1 MKQTT
6 PNVGNILI
14 LIMTCLFLSGCS
26 DSGTKKMDKYTAEA
40 MAKYLLE
47 PKLKDAESAIFSSIT
62 YKDETADRPVIICGL
77 VNSKNSF
84 GGMTGNQRFILGGA
98 IMIEEEFTTEQMN
111 TAWQTFCL

>member
-1 MKQTT
+1 MRH
-6 PNVGNILI
+6 
-14 LIMTCLFLSGCS
+14 
-26 DSGTKKMDKYTAEA
+26 
-40 MAKYLLE
+40 
-47 PKLKDAESAIFSSIT
+47 
-62 YKDETADRPVIICGL
+62 DETADRPIIICGL